1 MRGEPFA
8 VGANRGQPAI
18 LAAVAESHLYDLM
31 LLLSND
37 APEEQRARAL
47 SYVESAIAQGG
58 GQIERNDNWGRR
70 PMAFQIRH
78 QAEAE
83 YHLLQFRAPGSII
96 EDLEHTLRITDG
108 VLRVRIIKVRR
119 GTPDAK
125 GTPPPV
131 VAAVA
136 AGSGSSGPTD
146 GPAPREPAPV
156 ESVTAPAESAA
167 PTAEAETAPAE
178 AGTAASETAPAGTET
193 AQADEQPAEE
203 LAASSSEQDAE

>member
-1 MRGEPFA
+1 
-8 VGANRGQPAI
+8 
-18 LAAVAESHLYDLM
+18 M

-37 APEEQRARAL
+37 APEEQRTRVL

-146 GPAPREPAPV
+146 SSAPREPG
-156 ESVTAPAESAA
+156 PAENVTVAA
-167 PTAEAETAPAE
+167 ESTASTAGAETTPTE
-178 AGTAASETAPAGTET
+178 ADTAASDAAPAGTET
-193 AQADEQPAEE
+193 AQADAQPAEG
-203 LAASSSEQDAE
+203 LAAPSPDQDAE